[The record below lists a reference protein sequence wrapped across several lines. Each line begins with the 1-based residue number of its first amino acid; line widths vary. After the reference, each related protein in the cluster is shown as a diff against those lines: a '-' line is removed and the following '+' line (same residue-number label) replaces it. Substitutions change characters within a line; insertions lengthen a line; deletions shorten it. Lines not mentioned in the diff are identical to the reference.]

1 MEAESIV
8 YQTSELAKK
17 VGVHPNTIRFYEEIK
32 YLPHVSRK
40 ANGYRVFTDV
50 HLEQL
55 KLIKIALRCEILQGD
70 LRKKAIEIIL
80 LCVNSDYKDA
90 LSKTKI
96 YQSLIHSEKERA
108 EEAVQLVHD
117 FPNNHDNITASLY
130 LTRSE
135 TAELLDVKIDTL
147 RNWELNGLLEVPRK
161 VNRYRLYTDKEI
173 KELKIIRALRRANY
187 SLMSILRM
195 LSHLRNGAHAD
206 LRLILD
212 TPSTDEDI
220 VYVTDR
226 LLTSLSMAEQDA
238 SEMIIHIL
246 NQK

>member
-1 MEAESIV
+1 MEVESIV
-8 YQTSELAKK
+8 YLTSEIAKK
-17 VGVHPNTIRFYEEIK
+17 AGVHPNTIRFYEEIN
-32 YLPHVSRK
+32 YLPPISRK
-40 ANGYRVFTDV
+40 ANGYRVFTDA

-55 KLIKIALRCEILQGD
+55 KLIKMALRCEILQSD

-80 LCVNSDYKDA
+80 LCADSDYKEA
-90 LSKTKI
+90 LTKAKV
-96 YQSLIHSEKERA
+96 YQSLIHGEKGKA
-108 EEAVQLVHD
+108 EEAVRLVHD
-117 FPNNHDNITASLY
+117 FLNNHDNSAASLC

-135 TAELLDVKIDTL
+135 AAELLDVKIDAL

-173 KELKIIRALRRANY
+173 KELKIIRALRHANY

-195 LSHLRNGAHAD
+195 LNHLRNGANAN

-212 TPSTDEDI
+212 TPSPDEDI

-226 LLTSLSMAEQDA
+226 LLTSLSMAEQDV
-238 SEMIIHIL
+238 SEMIVHIS
-246 NQK
+246 N